1 MVTYAYG
8 RQNDPF
14 IKKLVVSRVLPEQFE
29 DFNQWRFWD
38 GSTWSAEIGD
48 FAGLVERTAVD
59 TLRKQFY
66 IPPRGNTV

>member
-29 DFNQWRFWD
+29 DFNQRQFWD
-38 GSTWSAEIGD
+38 GSTWSAAIG
-48 FAGLVERTAVD
+48 
-59 TLRKQFY
+59 
-66 IPPRGNTV
+66 